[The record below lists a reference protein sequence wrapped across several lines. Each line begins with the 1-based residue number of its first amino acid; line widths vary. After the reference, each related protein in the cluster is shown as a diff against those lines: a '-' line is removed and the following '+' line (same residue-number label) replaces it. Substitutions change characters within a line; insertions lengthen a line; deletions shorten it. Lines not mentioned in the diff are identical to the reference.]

1 MDRVIDHNF
10 LLQALFGLQVIYSY
24 IQNNKEKIEEEISK
38 TLKDNPNYKYK
49 EIKIIQTEIENETHK
64 LLKKLQPYTKM
75 EYFHNLCVVDFVK
88 NGNKFFKLIGKVIL
102 ALKSLMFVAKNKK
115 SQYFI
120 NSLNVFSSYFIE
132 NSPKISNLY
141 KEIVLNEFP
150 FLKNNVDT
158 QKEIKNLTEIYSS
171 SVENKVSV
179 EFFHFKEKCLQNNK
193 DLNSFKDSI
202 LKLNCTIL
210 RSIPFSVSNS

>member
-75 EYFHNLCVVDFVK
+75 EYFHNL
-88 NGNKFFKLIGKVIL
+88 
-102 ALKSLMFVAKNKK
+102 
-115 SQYFI
+115 
-120 NSLNVFSSYFIE
+120 
-132 NSPKISNLY
+132 
-141 KEIVLNEFP
+141 
-150 FLKNNVDT
+150 
-158 QKEIKNLTEIYSS
+158 
-171 SVENKVSV
+171 
-179 EFFHFKEKCLQNNK
+179 
-193 DLNSFKDSI
+193 
-202 LKLNCTIL
+202 
-210 RSIPFSVSNS
+210 